1 MQAAEALKL
10 LAGIGS
16 SLAGRL
22 QMLDARTMEWTE
34 IAHRARNAG
43 VHASAAATRRVKLHH
58 LALRLRPWTPSA
70 TT

>member
-22 QMLDARTMEWTE
+22 QMLEARTMEWTE
-34 IAHRARNAG
+34 LRLPRDPACP
-43 VHASAAATRRVKLHH
+43 VCSTRRHG
-58 LALRLRPWTPSA
+58 
-70 TT
+70 